1 MALAAAAAHV
11 HHCSMN
17 DTTNTGWDDVG
28 AKLNGLGLKLKL
40 HAEQA
45 AGDERESVGQ
55 ALKALAASIDKAFD
69 ALRGAAKDPAIQEDV
84 KSVGTALSNA
94 VTETLSGVGDEL
106 RKTLKR

>member
-1 MALAAAAAHV
+1 
-11 HHCSMN
+11 MN

-55 ALKALAASIDKAFD
+55 ALKALASSIDKAFD

-84 KSVGTALSNA
+84 KSVGSALSSA

>member
-1 MALAAAAAHV
+1 
-11 HHCSMN
+11 MN
-17 DTTNTGWDDVG
+17 DTTNTGWDEVG

-45 AGDERESVGQ
+45 AGEERESVGD
-55 ALKALAASIDKAFD
+55 AVKALAASIDKAFD

-84 KSVGTALSNA
+84 KSVGSALSNA
-94 VTETLSGVGDEL
+94 VTETLSGMGDEL